1 MGSPW
6 RFQLQEPWGERPW
19 RSDNDPTCPVLMCNG
34 GVFGHKRCA
43 PSFVRFV
50 STNKYSSKRSWWR
63 YTLWLCVSFGSVK
76 REQCQGGFNYNAPPA
91 YGKGSNALRPI
102 IILNL
107 CLLALETRNHSI
119 QSCIFTSLCEP
130 SRCNL
135 MHYFSNFS
143 FPMFPS
149 WYSLVRVSLG
159 HVSSIVPTTFQLVGP
174 EGRVTCSILSSFWA
188 PFRGCSGCGK
198 GGRGIG
204 GQIGQPPFQR
214 LLFETS
220 ILIARWSPF
229 FLTYVTNN
237 DYLGPKYLHDLS
249 TCRLTAANSQPGR
262 MGSECG
268 AQGTR
273 RSRSGCIM
281 QLRDYVQLRQVV
293 GCICL
298 PGEMLF
304 SYSKFYRSSWEEWC
318 NSASIFKLGRWNG
331 IGMAMKWRW
340 MAYFDRPTSIYLES
354 EFTGSGYA

>member
-1 MGSPW
+1 MLRSFICQICQHQQVFFKEKLVTLDVVTL
-6 RFQLQEPWGERPW
+6 RFFWKCEAW
-19 RSDNDPTCPVLMCNG
+19 T
-34 GVFGHKRCA
+34 
-43 PSFVRFV
+43 
-50 STNKYSSKRSWWR
+50 
-63 YTLWLCVSFGSVK
+63 
-76 REQCQGGFNYNAPPA
+76 CQGGFNYNAPPA

-102 IILNL
+102 IILSL
-107 CLLALETRNHSI
+107 CLLALEPRNHSI
-119 QSCIFTSLCEP
+119 QSCIFTCLCEP

-229 FLTYVTNN
+229 FLM
-237 DYLGPKYLHDLS
+237 
-249 TCRLTAANSQPGR
+249 SQT
-262 MGSECG
+262 M
-268 AQGTR
+268 T
-273 RSRSGCIM
+273 
-281 QLRDYVQLRQVV
+281 
-293 GCICL
+293 
-298 PGEMLF
+298 
-304 SYSKFYRSSWEEWC
+304 
-318 NSASIFKLGRWNG
+318 
-331 IGMAMKWRW
+331 
-340 MAYFDRPTSIYLES
+340 T
-354 EFTGSGYA
+354 